1 MIFVVSENRR
11 YRKIRMEASSNVLRA
26 DMDVVEGLDVDASAT
41 RAEAS
46 IQGRMWDAWCPEGF
60 VFARETANKSA
71 RGETS
76 TEYVFAFVV
85 VAIVVFATYLSLLN
99 I

>member
-1 MIFVVSENRR
+1 
-11 YRKIRMEASSNVLRA
+11 MEASSNVLRA

-46 IQGRMWDAWCPEGF
+46 IQGRMWDAWCSKGF

-71 RGETS
+71 RGEIS